1 MLYAISS
8 SVRRTPVEFTR
19 GISAHTIALH
29 AVWQAVLCPTLHMLV
44 LTSQADPQLPQRS
57 FYAVDMTRASPRW
70 WMWSGAGERDAK
82 IQLVDESVLGVRLS
96 GGGLGGRIL
105 HDDDS

>member
-1 MLYAISS
+1 MLYGILSLA
-8 SVRRTPVEFTR
+8 RRIPVELTR
-19 GISAHTIALH
+19 GTSAHTMALH

-57 FYAVDMTRASPRW
+57 FYAVDMTRASPIW
-70 WMWSGAGERDAK
+70 WMWPGAGERDAK

-96 GGGLGGRIL
+96 GGGLGGRFL